1 MAVNIGPKIGIDGE
15 AEYRKELKSIIQETK
30 TLAAETNAA
39 AEAFENADDKEKA
52 ATDVAEKLNKQIEAQ
67 RKLVKKLEEGVQ
79 KSAEATGE
87 NSDETNK
94 WKEQLAKA
102 KAGLSKLES
111 QTKST
116 TGEVTDLGTA
126 EDKTSQKT
134 SVFGDVLK
142 ANLASKLIQ
151 SGLTLTMDIVK
162 KIGEFFVS
170 AVQGAAEYADEISTL
185 SKTTGIGTDK
195 LQEYTYAAKLLD
207 VELGTIT
214 GALTKTKKSMASAK
228 SGTGA
233 TAEAF
238 KTLGVA
244 VTDDSGE
251 LRDAETVFNEV
262 LKALKGVTNETERD
276 ALAMQILGKGAAE
289 LNPLIEAD
297 ADELEDLRAEAH
309 KVGAVLDKDTLK
321 ILNDVQDGFDKAG
334 LTWDAVKKK
343 LGAKI
348 GAALLP
354 DLQDAVKLLQD
365 FADTGDVG
373 ALIDGL
379 YEKLDQFVT
388 KTLPDLIDKAYELL
402 PGISKT
408 LLRKVKTFV
417 GKTLPQ
423 LIKERMPGMAKNIGT
438 TLGQIFGDLP
448 ELVKAGVQLAGAL
461 LKGLI
466 SAIPEFA
473 KAFGKAFSKAQLSE
487 EAQDMIDGFERVREK
502 LGETKRA
509 AERTASSLA
518 EISAKQAQAEHWITI
533 FDELSKKTN
542 PTAADT
548 ERLQTAVDKLNELFP
563 ELGLQIDEESGK
575 WNMNTAE
582 IRNNIDAIA
591 DRYKAEAYYAAAA
604 DAQKDLAVLER
615 ERETQQ
621 NITKD
626 LEHKIAAQE
635 TYLKALGTERTE
647 LAALLDERDEEGGV
661 TAEWYAK
668 AEEQLAKYGLTVATA
683 DEGLAELDRKLIE
696 GRQTLDDW
704 KAEYEAAD
712 ETLQDYDSTING
724 LESDI
729 EWFYAKADEA
739 VNRSTENAN
748 KKISEVSDTVSGA
761 AKTIG
766 AEGVKVG
773 EAAGAGVAKGIRDSK
788 KVIDEAAS
796 MAISSAI
803 GTMKSVAQIKSP
815 SKVTENLIGKNLAL
829 GVIEGWDDVM
839 DPAKM
844 QDAFTLTPA
853 FDAMQSSMVTNT
865 TNTTNLGGI
874 SINVYAA
881 DGMDIDAL
889 TDAIMKKM
897 QGAVNARKAVFA

>member
-52 ATDVAEKLNKQIEAQ
+52 ATDVTEKLNKQIEAQ

-116 TGEVTDLGTA
+116 TGEVKDLGTA
-126 EDKTSQKT
+126 EESTGKQT

-162 KIGEFFVS
+162 KIGEFFIG

-185 SKTTGIGTDK
+185 AKTTGIGTDE

-207 VELGTIT
+207 VELETIT

-228 SGTGA
+228 SGPGA
-233 TAEAF
+233 AAEAF

-244 VTDDSGE
+244 VTDENGE

-262 LKALKGVTNETERD
+262 IKSLKGVTNETERD

-297 ADELEDLRAEAH
+297 ANELEALKEEAH
-309 KVGAVLDKDTLK
+309 RVGAVLDKETLK
-321 ILNDVQDGFDKAG
+321 ILTEVQDGFDRAG

-354 DLQDAVKLLQD
+354 DLQDAIKLLQD

-402 PGISKT
+402 PGITKT
-408 LLRKVKTFV
+408 LLRKTKTFI
-417 GKTLPQ
+417 GKTLPKIIEDR
-423 LIKERMPGMAKNIGT
+423 LPNMAKNIGT
-438 TLGQIFGDLP
+438 TLGQIFGNLP
-448 ELVKAGVQLAGAL
+448 ELIKAGVQLAAAL

-473 KAFGKAFSKAQLSE
+473 KAFGQAFSKAQLSD

-502 LGETKRA
+502 LGETKSA
-509 AERTASSLA
+509 AERTAESFA
-518 EISAKQAQAEHWITI
+518 EISAKQAQAEHWIEI
-533 FDELSKKTN
+533 FDELSKKTE
-542 PTAADT
+542 PTAAET
-548 ERLQTAVDKLNELFP
+548 ERLQTAVNKLNELFP
-563 ELGLQIDEESGK
+563 ELGLQIDEETGK
-575 WNMNTAE
+575 WNLNTAE
-582 IRNNIDAIA
+582 IRNNIEAIA

-604 DAQKDLAVLER
+604 DAQKELAVLER
-615 ERETQQ
+615 ERDAQQ
-621 NITKD
+621 QIVSD
-626 LEHKIAAQE
+626 LDYKIEKQK
-635 TYLKALGTERTE
+635 TYLDAIGAEREE
-647 LAALLDERDEEGGV
+647 LAALLNERDEEGGV

-668 AEEQLAKYGLTVATA
+668 AEEQLAKYGLTIETV
-683 DEGLAELDRKLIE
+683 DEGYAELNRKFIE
-696 GRQTLDDW
+696 GQRTLNEWQVEID
-704 KAEYEAAD
+704 AAD
-712 ETLQDYDSTING
+712 ETLQAYDNTITG
-724 LESDI
+724 LEGDI
-729 EWFYAKADEA
+729 EWFYGKADEA
-739 VNRSTENAN
+739 INRSTENAN
-748 KKISEVSDTVSGA
+748 KKINEVSGTVSSA

-766 AEGVKVG
+766 KDGEEVG
-773 EAAGAGVAKGIRDSK
+773 SAAGAGVAKGILSQK
-788 KVIDEAAS
+788 KNIEGAAS
-796 MAISSAI
+796 AAISGAI
-803 GTMKSVAQIKSP
+803 QTMREVAQIQSP

-844 QDAFTLTPA
+844 QTAFTLTPA
-853 FDAMQSSMVTNT
+853 FAAMQSSMVTNT
-865 TNTTNLGGI
+865 TNTTNLGGV

-881 DGMDIDAL
+881 EGMDINAL